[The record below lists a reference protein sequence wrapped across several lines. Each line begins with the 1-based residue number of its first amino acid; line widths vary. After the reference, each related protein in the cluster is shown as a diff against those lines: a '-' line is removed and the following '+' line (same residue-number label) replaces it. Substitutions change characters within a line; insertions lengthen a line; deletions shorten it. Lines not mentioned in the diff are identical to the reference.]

1 MKRIISVVFG
11 LVGVFVGLGV
21 ALPALARLKA
31 QDAVPT
37 CALLF
42 LGLVI
47 LTGGI
52 AGAVYGLV
60 RHDA

>member
-1 MKRIISVVFG
+1 MKRIISVVLG
-11 LVGVFVGLGV
+11 LIGVFVGLGV

-47 LTGGI
+47 VTGGI
-52 AGAVYGLV
+52 AGAVYGFV
-60 RHDA
+60 RRDA

>member
-1 MKRIISVVFG
+1 MKRIISVVLG

-47 LTGGI
+47 VTGGI

-60 RHDA
+60 RRDA

>member
-1 MKRIISVVFG
+1 MKRIINVILG
-11 LVGVFVGLGV
+11 LAGVFVGLGV

-31 QDAVPT
+31 QGAIPT
-37 CALLF
+37 CGLLF

-47 LTGGI
+47 VTGGV

-60 RHDA
+60 RRNA